1 MAIICC
7 LSSTSTYLASALMH
21 SNKHSRSD
29 ILLAD
34 VFISWEAPHMLS
46 ETLPLQTCWV
56 CWSWDGAAVTQVR
69 NIAARAFFMLSSG
82 GFLRS
87 YYLEKIS
94 NVKDTDVLRTP
105 PAIAIYEKAFEL
117 MKRFKVTFYDAAY
130 RAVAINRSGT
140 LLTADGA
147 CVRRTSRASHVQL
160 LMNWSAARL
169 A

>member
-1 MAIICC
+1 
-7 LSSTSTYLASALMH
+7 
-21 SNKHSRSD
+21 
-29 ILLAD
+29 
-34 VFISWEAPHMLS
+34 
-46 ETLPLQTCWV
+46 
-56 CWSWDGAAVTQVR
+56 
-69 NIAARAFFMLSSG
+69 MLSSG